1 MSKKWSFAFS
11 TFFQIRIRIMV
22 LMIRLM
28 RKNTFP
34 KLQHPIKDA
43 SQYNYLQAHQGS
55 DGNQRTD
62 SAFHFNVAR
71 SVPVEVLETTESC
84 NHEQVEKTLL
94 SRGIMNGYLAFIRKI
109 NANQYQRK
117 PNPDSGFGN
126 VRIQETKTIKQNLF
140 LRSIFSIMLLTHRE
154 SLSSNYHKYFFF
166 LFSHN
171 ELLLPNIHNFAMDS
185 S

>member
-55 DGNQRTD
+55 DGNQGTD
-62 SAFHFNVAR
+62 SAFHVNVAR
-71 SVPVEVLETTESC
+71 SVPVEVLETTESY

-94 SRGIMNGYLAFIRKI
+94 SRGIMNGYLTFIGKI

-117 PNPDSGFGN
+117 PNPDSGFGI
-126 VRIQETKTIKQNLF
+126 VHVHWILDNLF
-140 LRSIFSIMLLTHRE
+140 RGDKDNKAKFVFKI
-154 SLSSNYHKYFFF
+154 YFLNHVVDPQGKFVF
-166 LFSHN
+166 
-171 ELLLPNIHNFAMDS
+171 
-185 S
+185 